1 MGGPTKAM
9 ETQVPGPI
17 VPNCRETPGG
27 AHGETMGPHAPPPP
41 EGYGYLYA
49 RLNAIAARHAVMAIK
64 HLSCTDLRIGAIIVD
79 PLG

>member
-1 MGGPTKAM
+1 M

-49 RLNAIAARHAVMAIK
+49 RLNAIAARHAVLT
-64 HLSCTDLRIGAIIVD
+64 HNEQLSCLNLEIGA
-79 PLG
+79 LSG

>member
-9 ETQVPGPI
+9 ETQVPGPV

-27 AHGETMGPHAPPPP
+27 AHGKTMGPHAPPLPP

-49 RLNAIAARHAVMAIK
+49 RLNAMMARHAVMAIK
-64 HLSCTDLRIGAIIVD
+64 HLSCLNLEKGA
-79 PLG
+79 LMS